1 MFQVKPHPP
10 KTSLWWYNQRG
21 KINMAPT
28 YQRGGKLWSEDK
40 RACLID
46 SILNDYDVP
55 KIYLADFNYVSTAR
69 NLAALDTIIQPD
81 TPIEDGVWYAVIDG
95 KQRLEA
101 IFEFFDGPLKLS
113 KEFKYYNEP
122 SLPVGGLSYLDLKL
136 EYPKIA
142 VKFEEWIPAVM
153 SVITDEE
160 EKIDEMFVRLNS
172 GLEINRAERR
182 NAMPGVVPRLI
193 RHLVAQPFFIE
204 RISFDTKRMQQYNV
218 AAKLLL
224 IEYRG
229 KFVDTKAGNL
239 DRFVKEGIGVET
251 RGFEQ
256 AAKRVAKELRE
267 MNSVFKKRDYLL
279 RNNGP
284 IPLHYWLI
292 KNHHS
297 ERGRLRD
304 FLVEFVKALKQNLDL
319 NKEHPDESDPELNNY
334 YTMQRTT
341 NDQASLLGRYKILE
355 KRLTKFLR
363 R

>member
-1 MFQVKPHPP
+1 M
-10 KTSLWWYNQRG
+10 S
-21 KINMAPT
+21 PT
-28 YQRGGKLWSEDK
+28 YQRGGKLWSVDK
-40 RACLID
+40 RARLID

-55 KIYLADFNYVSTAR
+55 KIYVADFNYVSTALH
-69 NLAALDTIIQPD
+69 LAELDTIIEPD
-81 TPIEDGVWYAVIDG
+81 TPIQDGKSYAVIDG
-95 KQRLEA
+95 KQRLET
-101 IFEFFDGPLKLS
+101 IFEFFDGELKLS

-153 SVITDEE
+153 SVISDEE

-204 RISFDTKRMQQYNV
+204 RISFDTKRMAQYNV

-239 DRFVKEGIGVET
+239 DRFVEEGIGYET
-251 RGFEQ
+251 KPFEQ
-256 AAKRVAKELRE
+256 AAKRVAKLLRE
-267 MNSVFKKRDYLL
+267 MNGVFQKRDYLL

-284 IPLHYWLI
+284 IPLYYWLV

-297 ERGRLRD
+297 EKERLRD
-304 FLVEFVKALKQNLDL
+304 FLAEFVRALKENLDL
-319 NKEHPDESDPELNNY
+319 NKEHPEESDPELDRY
-334 YTMQRTT
+334 YTMHRTT

-355 KRLTKFLR
+355 KRLLKFSAREKKLALLQG
-363 R
+363 